1 MMSRERV
8 EADLSSVTDEMLEL
22 RLVLSDK
29 QQAQEHLIVQ
39 ARIAGMSLRAIAEC
53 CLCSHQTIANIL
65 ARAGAAGAGAAGA
78 SATTTL
84 AAEPRGAE

>member
-1 MMSRERV
+1 MDREYAER
-8 EADLSSVTDEMLEL
+8 ELREITDEVLEA
-22 RLVLSDK
+22 RLLLSEK
-29 QQAQEHLIVQ
+29 SQQQEDMIVA
-39 ARIAGMSLRAIAEC
+39 ARFAGMSLRAIAEC

-65 ARAGAAGAGAAGA
+65 ARNGAAGA